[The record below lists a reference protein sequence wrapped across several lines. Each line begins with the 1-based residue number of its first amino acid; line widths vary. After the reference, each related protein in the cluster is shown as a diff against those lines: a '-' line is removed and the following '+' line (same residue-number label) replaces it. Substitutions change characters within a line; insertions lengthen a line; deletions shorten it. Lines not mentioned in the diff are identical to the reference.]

1 MQITEQEVNNIIES
15 LGKVKKEIHKVIIG
29 QDEVIEQ
36 ILIALI
42 AGGHALLEGV
52 PGLGKTL
59 LVRTLARAT
68 NLDFKR
74 IQFTPDLMPSDII
87 GTDIL
92 MENPE
97 TGKRYFEFVKG
108 PLFSNLVLA
117 DEINRTPPKTQAALL
132 EAMQEKS
139 ISFVGKTYQ
148 LEQPYCILATQNP
161 LEQSGTFRLPEAQL
175 DRFLLFIV
183 LDYPQEAEELEILQQ
198 APEQKILEVQS
209 VFEKEN
215 WNLARNIAQQI
226 PCSPDLLK
234 WINTTVR
241 NSRPQT
247 TTLEVVKENVQWG
260 AGPRAGQALLA
271 AARARA
277 LLNGRLAVTKD
288 DLQALLVP
296 VLRHRIIVNYQA
308 EAEGMDSVRVL
319 ELLFGS

>member
-1 MQITEQEVNNIIES
+1 MQISEQEVNQVIEN
-15 LGKVKKEIHKVIIG
+15 LGEIKREIHKVIIG
-29 QDEVIEQ
+29 QNEVIEQ

-42 AGGHALLEGV
+42 TGGHALLEGV

-59 LVRTLARAT
+59 LVRTLAKASD
-68 NLDFKR
+68 LDFKR

-108 PLFSNLVLA
+108 PLFANLVLA

-132 EAMQEKS
+132 EAMQERS

-175 DRFLLFIV
+175 DRFLLYVV
-183 LDYPQEAEELEILQQ
+183 LDYPQEAEELQILEQR
-198 APEQKILEVQS
+198 PEQKMTEVQR
-209 VFEKEN
+209 VFDKST
-215 WNLARNIAQQI
+215 WNLCREIAQQI

-234 WINTTVR
+234 WINQLVR

-247 TTLEVVKENVQWG
+247 TNSELVSEKVQWG
-260 AGPRAGQALLA
+260 AGPRAGQALLSA
-271 AARARA
+271 AKGRA
-277 LLNGRLAVTKD
+277 LLNGRLAVTQA
-288 DLQALLVP
+288 DLAALVVP

-308 EAEGMDSVRVL
+308 EAEGINSIDIIQHL
-319 ELLFGS
+319 ID